1 MEYKTNPWTIGLAVI
16 VTVVVVG
23 GGIFLWQ
30 NRNAETAP
38 DITSTRVVSEKTVER
53 TETKVECPQN
63 WTMYE
68 SQNLSFC
75 YNNSWGTPKFTDET
89 HKDGIGKLFKI
100 GFANEKYTS
109 VDNAPSTPQL
119 WWETKDFAPAAAD
132 YSTTCFECIN
142 FNQSESEIIK
152 ALGYENKNAT
162 AQKVSV
168 NGKNALRVKTDYFE
182 KMFDQGQIS
191 RLEYFVPNAFGD
203 YHLQAV
209 VSYSKADGLDTL
221 MKDIS
226 FKEQKN

>member
-1 MEYKTNPWTIGLAVI
+1 MKYRTNPWIIGLAVI
-16 VTVVVVG
+16 ITAIAVG

-30 NRNAETAP
+30 NRTAE
-38 DITSTRVVSEKTVER
+38 ITPSTTSKQVVSKKTAEHP
-53 TETKVECPQN
+53 ETKVECPQN
-63 WTMYE
+63 WIIYE

-75 YNNSWGTPKFTDET
+75 YNNSWGTPKLTDET
-89 HKDGIGKLFKI
+89 HKDGTGKLFKI
-100 GFANEKYTS
+100 GFTNEKYTS

-119 WWETKDFAPAAAD
+119 WWETKDFAPAVAD

-152 ALGYENKNAT
+152 TLGYEEKNAT

-168 NGKNALRVKTDYFE
+168 DSKNALRVKTDYFE
-182 KMFDQGQIS
+182 KMFDQGQIN

-209 VSYSKADGLDTL
+209 VSYSKADELDTL
-221 MKDIS
+221 MKNIS
-226 FKEQKN
+226 FKE